1 MKFRAI
7 CTDIDGTL
15 LNKERE
21 LSSRTIEVVR
31 SLGDRFPF
39 ILASSRMPSAM
50 RHLQAELS
58 IEQQPLIA
66 YNGGYV
72 IQYTN
77 GILKEFSSTEIPTDV
92 VMRILSFS
100 KGTSIHNSLYRKD
113 EWYAPAYDQW
123 TEREERITKV
133 KSIVVDV
140 NEIATRWKGDGTGA
154 HKVMCMGPEEEIH
167 DLERQLITDLS
178 NEIHIYR
185 SRPTYLELAPRSISK
200 ATGLALILEKLYD
213 FPMENV
219 ICFGDNYNDIDL
231 LTHAGLGIAVANA
244 REEVKATATEITGQS
259 IDDGVA
265 HAIEKH
271 CFPREKSRIL

>member
-15 LNKERE
+15 LNKERQ
-21 LSSRTIEVVR
+21 LSFRTIQVIR
-31 SLGDRFPF
+31 SLGNDFPF

-50 RHLQAELS
+50 RHLQAELG
-58 IEQQPLIA
+58 IEEHPLIA

-72 IQYTN
+72 IQYN
-77 GILKEFSSTEIPTDV
+77 QGVLKEFSSTEIPADV
-92 VMRILSFS
+92 VLHILSLS
-100 KGTSIHNSLYRKD
+100 KHTGIHNSLYRRD
-113 EWYAPAYDQW
+113 EWFAPAYDQW

-133 KSIVVDV
+133 KAQVTDINIV
-140 NEIATRWKGDGTGA
+140 AHQWKAAGFGA
-154 HKVMCMGPEEEIH
+154 HKVMCMGQEDEIH
-167 DLERQLITDLS
+167 EVAQQLMSKLS
-178 NEIHIYR
+178 NEIHVYR

-219 ICFGDNYNDIDL
+219 VGFGDNYNDIEL
-231 LTHAGLGIAVANA
+231 LSQAGLGIAVANA
-244 REEVKATATEITGQS
+244 REEVKAVASEVTGLS

-265 HAIEKH
+265 QAIEKH
-271 CFPREKSRIL
+271 CFPREKS